1 MWPVPGLELPHYHY
15 DGFSF
20 SFFFSIN
27 RKGAMGMCVWVRGGV
42 LYESVSLLICDH
54 LQIYLYVKRK
64 SIHAD
69 FHKCEIRFA
78 STYLSM

>member
-20 SFFFSIN
+20 SFFFLDKS
-27 RKGAMGMCVWVRGGV
+27 KGCHGYVCVGGGV